1 MRIKKGLNLN
11 PAFIASAIID
21 DSRARNGSGAS
32 RLVICMHDGAE
43 HHIEHTSQY
52 LDGDDIYEIE
62 RRISEKLDQ

>member
-1 MRIKKGLNLN
+1 MLIKRGLNLN
-11 PAFIASAIID
+11 PVFIASTEID

-43 HHIEHTSQY
+43 HHIEHTAQY

-62 RRISEKLDQ
+62 RRVSERLDQ